1 MAGGGDG
8 HGNAVGRSTILDLDR
23 SAADA
28 VELDEVDVGVGSVGA
43 FCFGT
48 STIGLS
54 EIAIFAG
61 GGLGY

>member
-1 MAGGGDG
+1 MTGGAAG

-23 SAADA
+23 SAIDA

-43 FCFGT
+43 FCLGT
-48 STIGLS
+48 SSIGLS